1 VPFNTAVF
9 TSDGALL
16 LAAEGHKQLA
26 IWNVDKGEMCARVA
40 MGHDSSFEIAIS
52 PDNELFA
59 TSNNL
64 SDAVRVWLLAARAQ
78 ILELPC
84 AISDAADCLAWA
96 PQGHRL
102 AYAIDEKTV
111 VVRGIESDE
120 IERRFEHA
128 TPLRRLAFTP
138 DGHYLATTSQ
148 SLDIWDMRSGRI
160 ACSLPG
166 AHTDVVTSPGRSLIA
181 AACGSNVT
189 LVDMTGERPR
199 AGTLVTVGSDVTAL
213 AIHQNTLAAAFSR
226 PSAISLWDLRTRQ
239 VLLDLSCDLE
249 IITGVA
255 FSPDGRRLVAT
266 GSTANKHGAIW
277 EWTIRRKGK

>member
-1 VPFNTAVF
+1 
-9 TSDGALL
+9 
-16 LAAEGHKQLA
+16 
-26 IWNVDKGEMCARVA
+26 
-40 MGHDSSFEIAIS
+40 
-52 PDNELFA
+52 
-59 TSNNL
+59 
-64 SDAVRVWLLAARAQ
+64 
-78 ILELPC
+78 
-84 AISDAADCLAWA
+84 
-96 PQGHRL
+96 
-102 AYAIDEKTV
+102 
-111 VVRGIESDE
+111 
-120 IERRFEHA
+120 
-128 TPLRRLAFTP
+128 LRRLAFTP

-199 AGTLVTVGSDVTAL
+199 AGTLVTVGSDVIAL
-213 AIHQNTLAAAFSR
+213 AIHENTLAAAFSR